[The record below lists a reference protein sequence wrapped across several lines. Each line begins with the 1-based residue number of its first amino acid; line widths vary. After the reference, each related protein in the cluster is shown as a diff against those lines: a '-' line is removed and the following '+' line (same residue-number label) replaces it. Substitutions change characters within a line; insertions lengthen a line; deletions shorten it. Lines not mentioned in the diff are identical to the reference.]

1 MLRRYEDT
9 GFINCKPAILPMDPN
24 LKVSSH
30 EGDLLPNPSQNHRL
44 IRRLLYVVVSWL
56 NTCFTVNIMVNPK
69 VPHVW
74 MQCIIYSQ
82 RRTLTKVSYFPL
94 HPLWHL
100 KAYADADRRNRPDT
114 HRLTTDSCIFFLGIH
129 SLPGNLRSNT
139 VTRSSDR

>member
-24 LKVSSH
+24 LK
-30 EGDLLPNPSQNHRL
+30 
-44 IRRLLYVVVSWL
+44 
-56 NTCFTVNIMVNPK
+56 
-69 VPHVW
+69 
-74 MQCIIYSQ
+74 CIIYSQ